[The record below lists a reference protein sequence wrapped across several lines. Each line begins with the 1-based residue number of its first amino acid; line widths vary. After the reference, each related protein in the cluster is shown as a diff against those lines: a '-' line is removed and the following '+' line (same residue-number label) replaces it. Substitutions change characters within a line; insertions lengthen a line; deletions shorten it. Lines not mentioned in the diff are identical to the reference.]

1 MYNFNFLRDE
11 KLIQVFDDIWIKVN
25 EQEKITT
32 IALTNKRLLFL
43 DYDNND
49 YRENLR
55 ISGKINYVRYKEVYY
70 FIELEN
76 IKNIVK
82 SETYR
87 IDLSNSKTIDFN
99 NEDLFKLIEKIINKK

>member
-25 EQEKITT
+25 DKEKITT

-55 ISGKINYVRYKEVYY
+55 ISGKLNYIRYKEVYY
-70 FIELEN
+70 MVKLEN
-76 IKNIVK
+76 IKNMANND
-82 SETYR
+82 TY
-87 IDLSNSKTIDFN
+87 
-99 NEDLFKLIEKIINKK
+99 IINLIDGRNIEFDNEELYHLIKKQKKKP

>member
-1 MYNFNFLRDE
+1 MYNFNLEDNE
-11 KLIQVFDDIWIKVN
+11 KLIQVFDDTWIRQGKN
-25 EQEKITT
+25 EKITT

-49 YRENLR
+49 PRENLR

-70 FIELEN
+70 YIELGN

-82 SETYR
+82 SETYIINL
-87 IDLSNSKTIDFN
+87 IDGRNIEFN
-99 NEDLFKLIEKIINKK
+99 NEDLFKLIEEIINKK